1 MIQEQGYN
9 ATVCVIWFYMDVK
22 AADSYHTSIACNFN
36 IEPKSTQPLKGIKEG
51 SCSVNLI
58 EEEL

>member
-22 AADSYHTSIACNFN
+22 AADSYLTSIACNFN
-36 IEPKSTQPLKGIKEG
+36 IEPKSTHIKEG
-51 SCSVNLI
+51 SCSVNII

>member
-1 MIQEQGYN
+1 
-9 ATVCVIWFYMDVK
+9 MDVK